1 MLLRIV
7 LIEPQIPGNVGAVA
21 RVMANFVIDDLA
33 LVNGCE
39 ITGEGFARSK
49 SGRPILEKLQRFQT
63 MQEALAD
70 CDIAIGTSGIKPEGD
85 KRWFRAPQDVKK
97 INELIDSREKPALVF
112 GRENYGLYKD
122 ELALCETTITIP
134 TSQDYP
140 ILNLSHAVGIVL
152 YEINRKV
159 KVKEPKRRKSVSQDE
174 FERLVERIMEMLEN
188 SSYPKRKLARSKTT
202 LRRLISRG
210 NPDEGEYENLMGI
223 FKAIKIGKRDED

>member
-1 MLLRIV
+1 MTRIV
-7 LIEPQIPGNVGAVA
+7 LVEPQHPGNIGAVA
-21 RVMANFVIDDLA
+21 RIMANFGIDDLA

-49 SGRPILEKLQRFQT
+49 SGRPILEKLQRFKT

-70 CDIAIGTSGIKPEGD
+70 CDIVIGTSGIKPEGD
-85 KRWFRAPQDVKK
+85 KRWFRAPQNVKK
-97 INELIDSREKPALVF
+97 INKLIDSREKPALVF

-134 TSQDYP
+134 ASPDYP
-140 ILNLSHAVGIVL
+140 VLNLSHAVGIVL
-152 YEINRKV
+152 YEMNREV
-159 KVKEPKRRKSVSQDE
+159 KVKEPKRRKTVSQED
-174 FERLVERIMEMLEN
+174 FERLVDRIMEMLED

-223 FKAIKIGKRDED
+223 FKAIKVGKR

>member
-1 MLLRIV
+1 MTRIV
-7 LIEPQIPGNVGAVA
+7 LVEPQHPGNIGAVA
-21 RVMANFVIDDLA
+21 RIMANFGIDDLA

-49 SGRPILEKLQRFQT
+49 SGRPILEKLQRFET

-70 CDIAIGTSGIKPEGD
+70 CDIVIGTSGIKPEGD
-85 KRWFRAPQDVKK
+85 KRWFRAPQNVKK
-97 INELIDSREKPALVF
+97 INKLIDSREKPALVF

-134 TSQDYP
+134 ASPDYP
-140 ILNLSHAVGIVL
+140 VLNLSHAVGIVL
-152 YEINRKV
+152 YEMNREV
-159 KVKEPKRRKSVSQDE
+159 KVKEPKRRKTVSHED
-174 FERLVERIMEMLEN
+174 FERLVDRIMEMLED

-223 FKAIKIGKRDED
+223 FKAIKVGKR

>member
-1 MLLRIV
+1 MTRIV
-7 LIEPQIPGNVGAVA
+7 LVEPQHPGNIGAVA
-21 RVMANFVIDDLA
+21 RIMANFGIDDLA

-49 SGRPILEKLQRFQT
+49 SGRPILEKLQRFET

-70 CDIAIGTSGIKPEGD
+70 CDIVIGTSGIKPEGD
-85 KRWFRAPQDVKK
+85 KRWFRAPQNVKK
-97 INELIDSREKPALVF
+97 INKLIDSREKPALVF

-134 TSQDYP
+134 ASLDYP
-140 ILNLSHAVGIVL
+140 VLNLSHAVGIVL
-152 YEINRKV
+152 YEMNREV
-159 KVKEPKRRKSVSQDE
+159 KVKEPKRRKTVSQED
-174 FERLVERIMEMLEN
+174 FERLVDRIMEMLED

-223 FKAIKIGKRDED
+223 FKAIKVGKR

>member
-1 MLLRIV
+1 MTRIV
-7 LIEPQIPGNVGAVA
+7 LVEPQHPGNIGAVA
-21 RVMANFVIDDLA
+21 RIMANFGIDDLA

-49 SGRPILEKLQRFQT
+49 SGRPILEKLQRFKT

-70 CDIAIGTSGIKPEGD
+70 CDIVIGTSGIKPEGD
-85 KRWFRAPQDVKK
+85 KRWFRAPQNVKK
-97 INELIDSREKPALVF
+97 INKLIDSREKPALVF

-134 TSQDYP
+134 ASPDYP
-140 ILNLSHAVGIVL
+140 VLNLSHAVGIVL
-152 YEINRKV
+152 YEMNREV
-159 KVKEPKRRKSVSQDE
+159 KVKEPKRRKTVSQEE
-174 FERLVERIMEMLEN
+174 FERLVDRIMEMLED
-188 SSYPKRKLARSKTT
+188 SSYPKRKLARSKST

-223 FKAIKIGKRDED
+223 FKAIKVGKR